1 MIEMFDILKLNYSL
15 IPYIKI
21 KFKWIKELK
30 VRPKTM
36 RLLGENTGSKLLDLT
51 LDDFFGSDCKG
62 NKTKITVTAVI

>member
-1 MIEMFDILKLNYSL
+1 MFNILKLNYSL

-21 KFKWIKELK
+21 KSKWIKELT

-62 NKTKITVTAVI
+62 NKTKITTTAVI

>member
-1 MIEMFDILKLNYSL
+1 MFNILKLNYSL

-21 KFKWIKELK
+21 NPPGLKELK

>member
-1 MIEMFDILKLNYSL
+1 MFDILKLNYSL